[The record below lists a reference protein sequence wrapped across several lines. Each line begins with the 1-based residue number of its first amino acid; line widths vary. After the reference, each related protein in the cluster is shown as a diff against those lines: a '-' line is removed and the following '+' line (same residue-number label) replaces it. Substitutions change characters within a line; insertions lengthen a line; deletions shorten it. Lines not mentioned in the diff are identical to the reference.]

1 MSARN
6 FDLRSGTT
14 SVLPAALD
22 VALVWVSVELLNE
35 CRLAAMACRSLG
47 RASLFEA
54 CAMLSSNRATARA
67 AYLETLVRCLP
78 QATGRALRLHRP
90 GASEL
95 TFDEAW
101 LMQMFDSLS
110 RHDTSSFEFLLRS
123 RVDRAA
129 RRNLVFLLSRI
140 SDLGTARPLER
151 SASES
156 GRIA

>member
-6 FDLRSGTT
+6 FALQPGTP
-14 SVLPAALD
+14 SVLPILD
-22 VALVWVSVELLNE
+22 VASRAASTELLNE
-35 CRLAAMACRSLG
+35 CRLTAMACRSLG

-54 CAMLSSNRATARA
+54 CAMLSSNRATART

-101 LMQMFDSLS
+101 LMQLFDSLS
-110 RHDTSSFEFLLRS
+110 RQDRSSFEFLLRS
-123 RVDRAA
+123 RVDRFA
-129 RRNLVFLLSRI
+129 RRNLVFLLCRI
-140 SDLGTARPLER
+140 SEQADL
-151 SASES
+151 
-156 GRIA
+156 